1 MSAQLL
7 FMNICSDINAKYDAW
22 NTNELENT
30 YDEPKPNAYYKRK
43 QFTIAE

>member
-1 MSAQLL
+1 MQS
-7 FMNICSDINAKYDAW
+7 M

-43 QFTIAE
+43 RLQLQNS